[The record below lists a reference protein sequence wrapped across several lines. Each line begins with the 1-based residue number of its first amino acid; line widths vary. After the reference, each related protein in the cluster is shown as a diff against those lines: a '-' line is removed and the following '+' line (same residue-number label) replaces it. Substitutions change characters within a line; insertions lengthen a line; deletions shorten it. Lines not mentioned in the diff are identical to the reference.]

1 MSEERQGTASGRLI
15 DWLREY
21 ALIVAVYIL
30 ATWFTDAD
38 FMGDTIDYV
47 ASIVSIRQGHNYYFW
62 EFAHL
67 LWRPFGWLF
76 SLLATPFTRPILGN
90 NPYAN
95 VTFQLLIIS
104 WLCGLLMIF
113 LTYKM
118 VRRFTGR
125 RWIANVV
132 TIALIFSQGFLVH
145 AQSGTAYVPGLSF
158 LLLGLY
164 ILLRDG
170 EDPQR
175 PVLTAIMAG
184 AALAISVSFWVTY
197 VLAVPAALTAP
208 LFIFGLNHKRLRLV
222 LLAAIASGGITL
234 LAYALVLGHLGI
246 YTFSG
251 FRSWM
256 SASAEAAYIPRGGLP
271 RTVFSFARSFISMG
285 NDGTVFKRFLSNDPF
300 NPVSLSQLLR
310 LSLWKLALFYL
321 AIAAIVIN
329 LLRFRKGKQVLGML
343 IVSLIPVMALA
354 LVLEGGAV
362 DRYLPVFPFVMLALA
377 FSLSHKNSWHPLNV
391 MALIFFAAAA
401 VTNVSVLATSVLT
414 RQQDLAVDRIREL
427 RPRLKPQSLLL
438 TVNLRDELVNFN
450 RSFPLNP
457 VNLDTEHPLHVG
469 SLIAP
474 GAENVPRWRKDLA
487 SAVLAAWKK
496 DGDVWISRRV
506 LSPRPQP
513 EWGWVESDDPRVSWT
528 DIYTFFSEMEMGQSL
543 GGDDGFM
550 LILPS
555 ARNEKLLTD
564 WTLRDSQC

>member
-1 MSEERQGTASGRLI
+1 
-15 DWLREY
+15 
-21 ALIVAVYIL
+21 
-30 ATWFTDAD
+30 
-38 FMGDTIDYV
+38 
-47 ASIVSIRQGHNYYFW
+47 
-62 EFAHL
+62 
-67 LWRPFGWLF
+67 
-76 SLLATPFTRPILGN
+76 
-90 NPYAN
+90 
-95 VTFQLLIIS
+95 
-104 WLCGLLMIF
+104 
-113 LTYKM
+113 
-118 VRRFTGR
+118 
-125 RWIANVV
+125 
-132 TIALIFSQGFLVH
+132 
-145 AQSGTAYVPGLSF
+145 
-158 LLLGLY
+158 
-164 ILLRDG
+164 
-170 EDPQR
+170 
-175 PVLTAIMAG
+175 
-184 AALAISVSFWVTY
+184 
-197 VLAVPAALTAP
+197 
-208 LFIFGLNHKRLRLV
+208 
-222 LLAAIASGGITL
+222 
-234 LAYALVLGHLGI
+234 
-246 YTFSG
+246 
-251 FRSWM
+251 M